1 MMTRFNHSILMPS
14 GSGAEPIFSWLAGL
28 LALIVIVGLVFGV
41 FMKTP
46 QSGAQVMS
54 PQPAATSAKFRTDFR
69 LESSEQI
76 PPSTD
81 EGKATATLSKTEPAL

>member
-54 PQPAATSAKFRTDFR
+54 PQPAATLAMFRTDFR

-76 PPSTD
+76 LSSSDERKTSTTIS
-81 EGKATATLSKTEPAL
+81 KAEPAL

>member
-1 MMTRFNHSILMPS
+1 MTSLNDSILTPS
-14 GSGAEPIFSWLAGL
+14 EPGAEPIFTWLAGL
-28 LALIVIVGLVFGV
+28 LALIVIVGLVLGV

-46 QSGAQVMS
+46 QSGAQVIS
-54 PQPAATSAKFRTDFR
+54 PQPVAMSVKFRTDFR

-81 EGKATATLSKTEPAL
+81 GKTRATLSKAEPAL

>member
-1 MMTRFNHSILMPS
+1 MMTRLNHSILTPS
-14 GSGAEPIFSWLAGL
+14 EPGAEPIFTWLAGL
-28 LALIVIVGLVFGV
+28 LVLIVIVGLVLGV

-69 LESSEQI
+69 LDSSEQI
-76 PPSTD
+76 PPSID
-81 EGKATATLSKTEPAL
+81 EGNASQAESAS